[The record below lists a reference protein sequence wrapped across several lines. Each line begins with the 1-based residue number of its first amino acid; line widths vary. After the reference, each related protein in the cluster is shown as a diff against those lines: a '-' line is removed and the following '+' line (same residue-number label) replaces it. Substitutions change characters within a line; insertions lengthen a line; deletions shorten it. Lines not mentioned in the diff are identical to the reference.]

1 VEDEGGKYSIG
12 DSGEVRSRIEDSGE
26 VRSRRKRK
34 HGDANLIRTREA
46 ELALLQSAGHRRQMP
61 GCALAFTS
69 YTGHFRVLLQFFL
82 SFAANV
88 VDPWVCSLLVV
99 VSTPAEVAEL
109 KNVLAEENT
118 RRTEC
123 SLLKLSSCMPQLTV
137 VLPRLTIV
145 DFPAIRQQLS
155 PAAKTELPSAKNVGA
170 HGRLY
175 VCAKKAYAA
184 RYAHEVLDAVHVIVT
199 DSEAYVWKALSLA
212 RLFGEAAARP
222 TVWYSD
228 APVHAKQPRR
238 ERADAPAPIDTTW
251 CSQHVYGDMR
261 GQTRGAVRERSPSP
275 TAKYFE
281 HMLFFYPRDALR
293 EYWDAVERAWKAPWY
308 DAIVAAHEAEP
319 RCIDVGFWLE
329 VSWHLFLYEHHRPRV
344 AFRNVTAAIEDA
356 FGHPF
361 VRANSYVHARFELL
375 WRALTNQTLPAY
387 RTFYRTAPLPLFRFE
402 FRQRGNCLPLKL
414 VAELPPA
421 VAGLQAN
428 SAVPNW
434 VFEGRCAREL
444 ALLEEARRNG
454 TQGSSLAAL
463 PWVPHGTK
471 TRR

>member
-1 VEDEGGKYSIG
+1 
-12 DSGEVRSRIEDSGE
+12 
-26 VRSRRKRK
+26 
-34 HGDANLIRTREA
+34 
-46 ELALLQSAGHRRQMP
+46 MP

-109 KNVLAEENT
+109 KNVLAEENA

-123 SLLKLSSCMPQLTV
+123 SLKKLSSCMPQLTV

-228 APVHAKQPRR
+228 APVHAKQPR
-238 ERADAPAPIDTTW
+238 A
-251 CSQHVYGDMR
+251 S
-261 GQTRGAVRERSPSP
+261 
-275 TAKYFE
+275 
-281 HMLFFYPRDALR
+281 
-293 EYWDAVERAWKAPWY
+293 
-308 DAIVAAHEAEP
+308 
-319 RCIDVGFWLE
+319 
-329 VSWHLFLYEHHRPRV
+329 
-344 AFRNVTAAIEDA
+344 
-356 FGHPF
+356 
-361 VRANSYVHARFELL
+361 
-375 WRALTNQTLPAY
+375 
-387 RTFYRTAPLPLFRFE
+387 
-402 FRQRGNCLPLKL
+402 
-414 VAELPPA
+414 
-421 VAGLQAN
+421 
-428 SAVPNW
+428 
-434 VFEGRCAREL
+434 RCAR
-444 ALLEEARRNG
+444 A
-454 TQGSSLAAL
+454 
-463 PWVPHGTK
+463 H
-471 TRR
+471 